1 MDKNLDQIK
10 KVKLNLSNIHSI
22 LVRDNKNQKKII
34 SKKEKTSIRQI
45 SKKKLKNEEQKLE
58 SPVKSSLNKVK
69 ESTGSS
75 SGSSG
80 GSIFDKILE
89 FGGLLL
95 TGIIVNALPAIIE
108 KVKEIID
115 NITNFLKPVQSGFTL
130 IKAFFTGEFNDSKLD
145 AEKKKFDDG
154 LNDITGKDGFIDK
167 IAEKMGPFG
176 GLIKMLK
183 PAINSVRGAI
193 GGEKV
198 VYAKKD
204 GKEGVLNKETGIF
217 TEKQFVSVKNKK
229 NVEYYGPAFGP
240 NGETEVQIND
250 TQESIEDAV
259 VVPDDD
265 HSVNTPKSGGGTN
278 TGFVP
283 GTNPKTIYFHWSG
296 GIGYNGRPAPYHSY
310 VDGAGKMHYNQGYD
324 RDRTR
329 YGHTWKRNTNSVAIA
344 ANAMGHVGQDVQYI
358 EAKGWA
364 QTPLKHIQVNTMT
377 LEAAKLALAWGWK
390 EKDINVRNIMTHA
403 EAAANRDNRSPTVNY
418 GPEGQPEIRWD
429 LWYLRKG
436 GRKWSGGPIMRNMIK
451 EHLKNLNAQNNKSDA
466 SGGNIRATGIT
477 MQRSSYVPKIDER
490 KMAAINQPMYED
502 LDDEE
507 EMVNVYIQPINTTRT
522 VYNYQ
527 PIPV

>member
-10 KVKLNLSNIHSI
+10 KVKLNLNNIHSI
-22 LVRDNKNQKKII
+22 LVRDNKDQKKII
-34 SKKEKTSIRQI
+34 SKKEKTSVRQI

-58 SPVKSSLNKVK
+58 SPIKSSLNKVK

-130 IKAFFTGEFNDSKLD
+130 IKAFLTGEFNDSKLD
-145 AEKKKFDDG
+145 VDKKKFDDG
-154 LNDITGKDGFIDK
+154 LNDITGKDGLIDK

-193 GGEKV
+193 GGEKI

-204 GKEGVLNKETGIF
+204 GKEGVLNRETGIF
-217 TEKQFVSVKNKK
+217 TERQFTSTKNKK

-240 NGETEVQIND
+240 NGETEELPESSGETPINSD
-250 TQESIEDAV
+250 DPSVRI
-259 VVPDDD
+259 DD
-265 HSVNTPKSGGGTN
+265 HHPRSQAASPGGSGKP
-278 TGFVP
+278 FE
-283 GTNPKTIYFHWSG
+283 
-296 GIGYNGRPAPYHSY
+296 
-310 VDGAGKMHYNQGYD
+310 AG
-324 RDRTR
+324 TR
-329 YGHTWKRNTNSVAIA
+329 YKNGKIFLHWTAGTYTSTYGTYHTIFTGDGKAHRKASYDTFRDGHTWGRNDEGVALSIAALGDKTSQGRWPSKDDHGKYPIKSVQIQSMAEEIARLAIA
-344 ANAMGHVGQDVQYI
+344 WDWKKSDI
-358 EAKGWA
+358 
-364 QTPLKHIQVNTMT
+364 
-377 LEAAKLALAWGWK
+377 KLGR
-390 EKDINVRNIMTHA
+390 VYTHA
-403 EAAANRDNRSPTVNY
+403 EIAREENPPY
-418 GPEGQPEIRWD
+418 GPNSRDPETKWD
-429 LWYLRKG
+429 LWNLKSG
-436 GRKWSGGPIMRNMIK
+436 APEWSGGPEIRKLAKKYYDKM
-451 EHLKNLNAQNNKSDA
+451 KNDKNEA

>member
-10 KVKLNLSNIHSI
+10 KVKLNLNNIHSI
-22 LVRDNKNQKKII
+22 LVRDNKDQKKII
-34 SKKEKTSIRQI
+34 SKKEKTSVRQI

-58 SPVKSSLNKVK
+58 SPIKSSLNKVK

-130 IKAFFTGEFNDSKLD
+130 IKAFLTGEFNDSKLD
-145 AEKKKFDDG
+145 VDKKKFDDG
-154 LNDITGKDGFIDK
+154 LNDITGKDGLIDK

-193 GGEKV
+193 GGEKI

-204 GKEGVLNKETGIF
+204 GKEGVLNRETGIF
-217 TEKQFVSVKNKK
+217 TEKQFVSTKK
-229 NVEYYGPAFGP
+229 EKKVEYYGPGFGP
-240 NGETEVQIND
+240 NGETESQIND
-250 TQESIEDAV
+250 TQESIKDAV

-265 HSVNTPKSGGGTN
+265 HSVNTPKSGGKTN

-296 GIGYNGRPAPYHSY
+296 GIGYNGQPAPYHSY
-310 VDGAGKMHYNQGYD
+310 VDGAGKMHYNSPYTVD
-324 RDRTR
+324 KNE
-329 YGHTWKRNTNSVAIA
+329 HTWKRNTNSVAIA
-344 ANAMGHVGQDVQYI
+344 ANAMGHVGQKNAYI
-358 EAKGWA
+358 ESKGWA
-364 QTPLKHIQVNTMT
+364 QTPLKNIQVNSMT

-390 EKDINVRNIMTHA
+390 EKDINIKNIMTHA
-403 EAAANRDNRSPTVNY
+403 EAAANRDGRSPTVNY
-418 GPEGQPEIRWD
+418 GPEGEPERRWD
-429 LWYLRKG
+429 LWYLKKG
-436 GRKWSGGPIMRNMIK
+436 GKKWSGGPIMRNMIK
-451 EHLKNLNAQNNKSDA
+451 KHLKNLNAQNNKSDA
-466 SGGNIRATGIT
+466 SGGPHDTI
-477 MQRSSYVPKIDER
+477 QRSSYIPKIDER